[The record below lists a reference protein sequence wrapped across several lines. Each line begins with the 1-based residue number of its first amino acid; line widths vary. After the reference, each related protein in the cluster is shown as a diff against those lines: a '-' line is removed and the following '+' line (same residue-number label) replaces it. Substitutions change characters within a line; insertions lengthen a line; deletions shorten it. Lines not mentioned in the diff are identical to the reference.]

1 MSKNK
6 TPRIGIGCWIFNPAG
21 QVLLGLRLSPHGHG
35 TWAPPGGKT
44 EYDEM
49 PTHCA
54 ARELREETGIITPE
68 KKFHLVGITS
78 DIYPDVHYITMHYR
92 VDGITGE
99 PKLMEPEKCDEWRWF
114 SLDNLPNPL
123 FLSAQNLLK
132 THPRI

>member
-1 MSKNK
+1 MNTIN
-6 TPRIGIGCWIFNPAG
+6 TPRVGIGCWIFNPAG
-21 QVLLGLRLSPHGHG
+21 QVLLGLRLSTHGFG
-35 TWAPPGGKT
+35 TWAPPGGKA

-54 ARELREETGIITPE
+54 ARELREETGIITPKNE
-68 KKFHLVGITS
+68 FHLVGITS
-78 DIYPDVHYITMHYR
+78 DIYPDSHYITLHYR

-99 PKLMEPEKCDEWRWF
+99 PKLMEPEKCAEWRWF
-114 SLDNLPNPL
+114 SLDNLPGPL